1 MAKAP
6 IVKPVHS
13 HSLSKQVS
21 DSLKDAIF
29 FGKFQP
35 GEQLRELHLAE
46 TFEVSQATIRGALVQ
61 LEQAGLVVREQN
73 RKTTVTSFTQ
83 DEIRDRLAMRVVL
96 EELAFVTAGRKMQE
110 VDLRKLS
117 AIAQSIRKAIDRG
130 SYHDMTVSDLGF
142 HHFVWK
148 QAKSPI
154 LFRTLDQLTT
164 PLFAF
169 LGVLQENGLVD
180 LHTTKSHEAL
190 IEALR
195 TRSEATIR
203 KAIRLHIEGSY
214 SRFLESSAPSLDA
227 LISRSRNGDGAA

>member
-1 MAKAP
+1 MAKSH

-13 HSLSKQVS
+13 HSLSKQVF

-29 FGKFQP
+29 SGRFQP

-46 TFEVSQATIRGALVQ
+46 MFEVSQSTVRGALVQ

-83 DEIRDRLAMRVVL
+83 DEIRDRLSMRIAL
-96 EELAFVTAGRKMQE
+96 EELAFVMAARNMQE
-110 VDLRKLS
+110 ADLKKLS
-117 AIAQSIRKAIDRG
+117 TIAQAIPKAIHRG
-130 SYHDMTVSDLGF
+130 SHHDATVSDLTF

-148 QAKSPI
+148 HSKSPV

-169 LGVLQENGLVD
+169 LGVLQGKGLVD
-180 LHTTKSHEAL
+180 VRVTKSHEAL

-195 TRSEATIR
+195 SRNESTIR
-203 KAIRLHIEGSY
+203 KAIRTHIEGSY
-214 SRFLESSAPSLDA
+214 RQFLESSAP
-227 LISRSRNGDGAA
+227 RNGDGG

>member
-1 MAKAP
+1 MAKSH

-13 HSLSKQVS
+13 HSLSEQVF

-29 FGKFQP
+29 SGRFQP
-35 GEQLRELHLAE
+35 GDQLRELHLAE
-46 TFEVSQATIRGALVQ
+46 MFEVSQSTVRGALVQ

-83 DEIRDRLAMRVVL
+83 DEIRDRLSMRIAL
-96 EELAFVTAGRKMQE
+96 EELAFVMAARNMQE
-110 VDLRKLS
+110 ADLKKLS
-117 AIAQSIRKAIDRG
+117 TIAQAIPKAIHRG
-130 SYHDMTVSDLGF
+130 SHHDATVSDLAF

-148 QAKSPI
+148 HSKSPV

-169 LGVLQENGLVD
+169 LGVLQGKGLVD
-180 LHTTKSHEAL
+180 VRVTKSHEAL

-195 TRSEATIR
+195 SRNESTIR
-203 KAIRLHIEGSY
+203 KAIRTHIEGSY
-214 SRFLESSAPSLDA
+214 RQFLESSAP
-227 LISRSRNGDGAA
+227 RNGDGG